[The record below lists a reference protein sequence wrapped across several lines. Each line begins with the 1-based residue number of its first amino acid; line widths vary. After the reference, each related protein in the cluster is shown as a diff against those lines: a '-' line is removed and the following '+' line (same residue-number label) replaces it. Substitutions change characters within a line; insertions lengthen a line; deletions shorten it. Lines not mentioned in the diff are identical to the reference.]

1 MSQPDS
7 RLKAFVRAITEKK
20 TPVQMVPVWTAK
32 QLWRKGRW
40 RYVSIGPP
48 PRGFGS
54 KGFAWT
60 TGRLPKVAET
70 RFRQWAAVKIR
81 IRKKPKR
88 AGDPWSRFTPYGSP
102 VFFATRKAA
111 EKKAKEWARK
121 AAQKGKE

>member
-7 RLKAFVRAITEKK
+7 RLRALIRATTGKK

-32 QLWRKGRW
+32 QLFRRTHW
-40 RYVSIGPP
+40 RYVPV
-48 PRGFGS
+48 GS

-60 TGRLPKVAET
+60 TTRLPKVAET
-70 RFRQWAAVKIR
+70 RFRGWAAIKLR
-81 IRKKPKR
+81 LRKKPRR
-88 AGDPWSRFTPYGSP
+88 AGDPWSRFTPYGDP

-121 AAQKGKE
+121 AATKGKE